1 MPRAPLFPLRSVVLG
16 AFVPTF
22 VFDVGAGAM
31 LPVIVPTAAGL
42 GASLATAGAVA
53 ALLPLGQ
60 IVADVPAGAFAARV
74 GDRRAMIVA
83 GGVAAV
89 AFTTAAVAPHLVTFA
104 LAVAALGMAAA
115 VFNLA
120 RHSYLTEI
128 TPPLQ
133 RARVLSTLGGVH
145 RIGQFVGPFVGAL
158 VIHGGD
164 LRGVYLLGTA
174 AALAATVVLALVR
187 DDPTAPVAAG
197 TGPLPSTAEPVRRTL
212 AGLVR
217 EHGPLL
223 RTLGVGVLLVAAVRG
238 ARQTVIPLWGEHL
251 GLDPAVT
258 SVIFGIAGGVDMLLF
273 YPAGKVMDHMGRLWV
288 GIPAMLTMGAAM
300 LLLPFAHSAV
310 SLAVVGGVLGL
321 GNGMSSGILMTLGS
335 DVAPAHERA
344 RFLGLWRV
352 LQDSGTAAGPLI
364 ISAGAALGSL
374 AGGIWAAAAL
384 GPAAAA
390 ALARW
395 VPRWTVHANR
405 TTRRRAGIGSS

>member
-1 MPRAPLFPLRSVVLG
+1 MPRATLFPLRSVVLG

-31 LPVIVPTAAGL
+31 LPVIAPTAVGL
-42 GASLATAGAVA
+42 GASLALAGAVA
-53 ALLPLGQ
+53 ALLPIGQ
-60 IVADVPAGAFAARV
+60 IIADIPAGAFAARV
-74 GDRRAMIVA
+74 GDRRAMLVA

-89 AFTTAAVAPHLVTFA
+89 AFTTAALAPHLVTFA
-104 LAVAALGMAAA
+104 LAVAALGAASA

-174 AALAATVVLALVR
+174 AAVAATVVLAVVR
-187 DDPTAPVAAG
+187 EDPTVDAG
-197 TGPLPSTAEPVRRTL
+197 RRSRDTGPGRTTL

-223 RTLGVGVLLVAAVRG
+223 RTLGVAVLLVAAVRG

-251 GLDPAVT
+251 GLDHAVT
-258 SVIFGIAGGVDMLLF
+258 SVIFGVAGGVDMLLF
-273 YPAGKVMDHMGRLWV
+273 YPAGKVMDRLGRLWIGV
-288 GIPAMLTMGAAM
+288 PAMLVMGVAM
-300 LLLPFAHSAV
+300 LLLPFTGSAV
-310 SLAVVGGVLGL
+310 SLAVVGGLLGL
-321 GNGMSSGILMTLGS
+321 GNGMSSGILMTLGA
-335 DVAPAHERA
+335 DVAPAGERA

-374 AGGIWAAAAL
+374 AAGIWAAAAL
-384 GPAAAA
+384 GPTAAA

-405 TTRRRAGIGSS
+405 TTRRRAGITTP